1 MTAAV
6 VAPLPLHSAPDFTM
20 PENSAEARKRRRE
33 ILSTQRG
40 VSPDAVT
47 SHEGSSVTAPSNPR
61 KRKMSEESDS
71 AKNKPKKPQMKYEP
85 DVPMTK
91 EEAAIWRREQR
102 RKRNRESA
110 AASRQRQRDRITELE
125 GELDEW
131 KTKYADTMGKIREM
145 EQKLGLPSTAEF
157 LPVVQTSSNV
167 PRPETPE
174 PSNKAIT
181 ITPRASPT
189 TAEVTTDDESVE
201 VKVKKEE
208 EETEALPSK
217 MTSRQASSLKH
228 PLITEA
234 ILFAI
239 PTLTA

>member
-6 VAPLPLHSAPDFTM
+6 VAPLPVHSGPEFTVPD
-20 PENSAEARKRRRE
+20 NSAEARKRRRE

-40 VSPDAVT
+40 SSPDAVPS
-47 SHEGSSVTAPSNPR
+47 SHQSGDVASSGNLR
-61 KRKMSEESDS
+61 KRKMSDD
-71 AKNKPKKPQMKYEP
+71 ANGNTKVKAKKPQMKYEP

-125 GELDEW
+125 GEVEGWKDKYSDTLD
-131 KTKYADTMGKIREM
+131 KIREM
-145 EQKLGLPSTAEF
+145 EQKLGLPPTSEF
-157 LPVVQTSSNV
+157 IPVVRTTS

-174 PSNKAIT
+174 PSHKSIT
-181 ITPRASPT
+181 ITPRSSPT
-189 TAEVTTDDESVE
+189 VAEVTSDEESVE

-208 EETEALPSK
+208 EETEALPTK
-217 MTSRQASSLKH
+217 MTSRQA
-228 PLITEA
+228 
-234 ILFAI
+234 
-239 PTLTA
+239 